1 MKRKIGFEVQRT
13 LTGSL
18 TRIGKTARKDETQD
32 WVLSSENLTSS
43 LTCIGKTARK
53 DDTLGIGLD
62 EG

>member
-1 MKRKIGFEVQRT
+1 M
-13 LTGSL
+13 SL
-18 TRIGKTARKDETQD
+18 FVFSERMSVKTARKDETQD